1 MHLCKSCSRLR
12 CDTSVLAQSL
22 RTADDVQRVRTVLVL
37 VFVAAV
43 AGAMRRTT
51 VAPLPDC
58 ILTIDAGVHL
68 NLGQAADRRHLSD
81 ELGRID
87 LIASR
92 FRERI
97 RADPPVTGT
106 AHALRTHAT
115 RPDRAYEYCRTI
127 LREQLAKAHAISV
140 ADMPSSAEA
149 DRAQR

>member
-1 MHLCKSCSRLR
+1 
-12 CDTSVLAQSL
+12 LAQSL
-22 RTADDVQRVRTVLVL
+22 RTADDVQKVSLVLVL

-43 AGAMRRTT
+43 AGAMRRTA
-51 VAPLPDC
+51 VVPLPDC

-97 RADPPVTGT
+97 RADPR
-106 AHALRTHAT
+106 RTHCGRMRLAPIACTSTAGRFFASSLRKRT
-115 RPDRAYEYCRTI
+115 RSAWRTCRRPLTPI
-127 LREQLAKAHAISV
+127 VRSISV
-140 ADMPSSAEA
+140 WISIPHV
-149 DRAQR
+149 RGR